1 MIRIREIVNEHR
13 PEVEQYCADNNLLY
27 EKIFNSPCSCDKTS
41 IFILGEGDPERAKLG
56 LADNVPLPVLLK
68 IFLENG
74 NLRFE
79 QTEHTRRYLAAA
91 PQAVAV

>member
-1 MIRIREIVNEHR
+1 MIREIVGKR
-13 PEVEQYCADNNLLY
+13 KTEVEQYCAENNLSS
-27 EKIFNSPCSCDKTS
+27 EKLFSSSCSCDKKS
-41 IFILGEGDPERAKLG
+41 VFITGNWGDPEREKLG
-56 LADNVPLPVLLK
+56 LKDHIPSPVLLK

-79 QTEHTRRYLAAA
+79 QTEHTRRYLGAA